1 MNPVARLMTTNGD
14 AIVVVI
20 PVPTVAAVPEDVVI
34 LVLIPNRHLRL
45 PATPVVAAVL
55 VEAAEVQGAE
65 ALIRGS
71 GMSAQ
76 SVAAF
81 VPQAVPVTIGSTK

>member
-20 PVPTVAAVPEDVVI
+20 PVPTVAAVPEDVVL

-45 PATPVVAAVL
+45 PATPVV
-55 VEAAEVQGAE
+55 AAEVQGAE

>member
-1 MNPVARLMTTNGD
+1 MNPVVRLMTTNGD

-20 PVPTVAAVPEDVVI
+20 PVPMVAAVPEDVVI

-45 PATPVVAAVL
+45 PATPVV
-55 VEAAEVQGAE
+55 AAEVQGAE

>member
-20 PVPTVAAVPEDVVI
+20 PVPTVAAVPEDVVL

-45 PATPVVAAVL
+45 PATP

>member
-1 MNPVARLMTTNGD
+1 MNPVVRLMTTNGD

-20 PVPTVAAVPEDVVI
+20 PVPMVAAVPEDVVL

-45 PATPVVAAVL
+45 PATPVVAAEVQG
-55 VEAAEVQGAE
+55 AEVQGAE

>member
-1 MNPVARLMTTNGD
+1 MNPVVRLMTTNGD

-20 PVPTVAAVPEDVVI
+20 PVPMVAAVPEDVVL

-45 PATPVVAAVL
+45 PATPVVAA
-55 VEAAEVQGAE
+55 EVQGAE

-71 GMSAQ
+71 DM
-76 SVAAF
+76 
-81 VPQAVPVTIGSTK
+81 PVTLAPVFALQIP